1 MCLKNGQMVKLQ
13 CMQSV
18 DIYIINKTMVVK
30 IRISMKVNIYA
41 ITITRR
47 KLYEAI
53 CAFWLQLL
61 TTLKFT
67 GRKYTQT
74 ANGNQNLAPL
84 SGTVF
89 YLQVTENPIC
99 TCLSSE

>member
-1 MCLKNGQMVKLQ
+1 
-13 CMQSV
+13 
-18 DIYIINKTMVVK
+18 MVVK

-61 TTLKFT
+61 TALKFT

-74 ANGNQNLAPL
+74 ANGN
-84 SGTVF
+84 
-89 YLQVTENPIC
+89 
-99 TCLSSE
+99 